1 MKNLLRIFFLAGLLL
16 PLVTEASH
24 LMGGEI
30 TWRCLKSGPDAGK
43 FVFQVKLYRDC
54 NGIPQS
60 GSVTLNTNAPGG
72 SITCNQISVSDISPV
87 AYLANG
93 LPNPACPTCTNPQ
106 NQPNAVQEF
115 IYESAPRLITGVP
128 PATGWYFDWDN
139 CCRNALIVNLS
150 NTGSGTFVLRA
161 IMYPYNATNTNPCFD
176 SSPQF
181 AERPQLAT
189 CPKNF
194 TAYNANAVDEELDSL
209 VYDWAHPLQS
219 PFPNPTNYPFTAGY
233 AYNNPMPSPT
243 QNFNNVAAVLNQ
255 VTGVVTFTSW
265 TSGAFVTVTKVS
277 AYKCGIKVAE
287 IFREIQIAIM
297 SGCVIN
303 QPPNPADY
311 NTPPDM
317 IPPPELVQISP
328 SEYIDTVF
336 AGDTVRFSISASDFE
351 QQPAPNPP
359 GIFQLIKFTATGSQF
374 GTNYTDPNSGC
385 LFPPCATIED
395 PANVLNNFVF
405 GSGGVTFNWVT
416 SCNHLPKNLGCIT
429 FNSVYNFVIKVH
441 DNFCPSPAVNFNTFT
456 IVVMSPP
463 PVKWADLKCADV
475 NTNGTV
481 DLTWT
486 APVDTGKLDTN
497 KYFKKYYFYR
507 ASALAG
513 PYTLIDSLEYDTA
526 GVILLEDK
534 MRDSIYWTDGTA
546 NANTGPLYYFM
557 ETKSGCLL
565 DTARQKS
572 DTLGTIFL
580 TVSQVG
586 TNAQLDWT
594 PQQTPLAASTTGKYY
609 IEKQYPAGIGPWVLI
624 DSTTALTY
632 LDPVSVCNDSIN
644 YRISVRDTTTHVC
657 CPGGTFCISNSNVTG
672 KTLTGPQPAITPPSL
687 RCVSVLPNGDIQLN
701 WVGTQDTASVFG
713 SYEVYH
719 SASLAGPYTNI
730 GSVTNYSLNTFTHA
744 GANGQNVIG
753 YYYLTLNAGCDIP
766 SLFESTPSDTMASML
781 LQVTPSLGLATLNWN
796 APRLPLLPSSTGNY
810 IISYRFPPQVAWTLA
825 GDTTALTYL
834 FPIILCDTLMEWKVE
849 ISDITGN
856 CTSVSSIASDNF
868 TSLGDIIP
876 NPGLRCLAVQAN
888 GDVQISWSAPA
899 DPNQFFS
906 AHELYHSTTPGGPY
920 NLLATINSN
929 NSPGTYLHAG
939 ANANNQIQY
948 YYMRTLSGCDGLQV
962 NSTSDTLATML
973 LNVSSATLGFADLTW
988 NAMHT
993 PALASAPWKYVIKRR
1008 PTGVGAY
1015 TVIDSTN
1022 SLTYRD
1028 TIDICNVPYE
1038 YTIELND
1045 DLPCTSVSSAAN
1057 DVFSYLGNI
1066 IPNPIL
1072 HCVNVLA
1079 NGNIELTW
1087 EVPGNN
1093 VDFNEYEIW
1102 RSNTGPGGPY
1112 LLIDSVSNP
1121 AQFNYTDITANGNT
1135 QAYSYYLVTQSGC
1148 SGQED
1153 PGFNGNILSSI
1164 FLTTVPSPGL
1174 ATLNWTNL
1182 SQPLPPTSSP
1192 GEYLIDHTYNPGGAW
1207 VFLGDTVQNSYTQT
1221 ISDCDTTIQHIVYVN
1236 DAICVSRSNVA
1247 TNVYTYQGN
1256 IVAQPDLRCVSVL
1269 PGGGI
1274 QLTWLTPGGSNQHFN
1289 EFEIWRDDGS
1299 GFTLLDSVSS
1309 FSQVNYTDNTANGN
1323 AQSYGYYMLSQA
1335 GCSGQLNSVTN
1346 SQTVNSIYLTTSSI
1360 PGQADLSWTAL
1371 PLTASSSPQEYLVNS
1386 NYMAVGPG
1394 TFLGDTTALQYSQPI
1409 VDCDTTIT
1417 YFIAVN
1423 DNSGCVSE
1431 SNRDIDVYSYLGNIV
1446 NPPDLR
1452 CVSVLPSGAI
1462 QLSWVTPTGSS
1473 QHFNEFEIWRNDGS
1487 GFVILDSVSNFL
1499 QTTYNDATAN
1509 GNAQSYSYY
1518 TISQSGCSGQEN
1530 SAQPPSMNSI
1540 FLTTTGTSGLATLNW
1555 NNLPILATSS
1565 PQEYLVYS
1573 DYQPAGPGNFLGD
1586 TTAFQY
1592 FQPVADC
1599 DTTITYYI
1607 GVNDNSGCV
1616 SESNRDTDVYTYL
1629 GNVIENPE
1637 IRCASVAP
1645 NGQVQ
1650 LTWVNP
1656 APSSWQNYNQYD
1668 IYRNTG
1674 SGFVLIDSTDN
1685 IAPDTYLDVNANGN
1699 AGAVQYTMVTRAGC
1713 SGQVAGFNGDTLS
1726 TIFLTVSG
1734 GNTTQATLNW
1744 NAQRNPLLPTSTG
1757 SYLIEREF
1765 PGGSGNWVTVTNT
1778 PNTTFTEPLV
1788 VCIDS
1793 VNYRISIDD
1802 AICTSVSN
1810 VDGEVFVDYSKPEPP
1825 SLRCVSVQQNGSVIL
1840 TWVPPAD
1847 TARQYNSY
1855 HIYGSTSA
1863 AGPYTLLDSIFSYST
1878 DTWTHTSANAQNTT
1892 WYYHIQTR
1900 SGCGVMYSDGSDT
1913 LRTINVNVANNN
1925 GVAIVNWNAVHSPEL
1940 PTASQLYTVY
1950 KEYPAG
1956 TWQQFGPVLNAQYS
1970 VLDTINVCEA
1980 VINYRV
1986 ETSDLQGCISVSSV
2000 DGDLFRDVT
2009 RPVTPNMDT
2018 VSVDPANPSNVTLS
2032 WLPSTSGDVT
2042 GYIIYLFNGASWDSI
2057 GGTFS
2062 QGPGSLQH
2070 LNAAAANGPQTYS
2083 IAAFDS
2089 CGNISFIAPGHNTMY
2104 LQANLDI
2111 CRRAIDLFWNPY
2123 LNMVGDVGVYNVY
2136 VSENNGPFTLLATL
2150 PGNNISYSHNDLTD
2164 GTEYCYYIQ
2173 AQGNVTTR
2181 TASSTSDCI
2190 LADLL
2195 ELPTF
2200 SYLKRAT
2207 VTDLRR
2213 VKVECLVDT
2222 LGNPDVSRYKLQ
2234 RSFNATGP
2242 FTTVGV
2248 INYIQQPIITFED
2261 YTARTDEFSYYY
2273 RVITLDSCGNEV
2285 LTSNLGRTIL
2295 LGGSPEF
2302 NLTNRLHW
2310 NEYMEWLGSVR
2321 DYALFRK
2328 VDDQW
2333 NPVSIVTIPSALP
2346 TRYTDD
2352 VSAIYQTSGRFCYRI
2367 EAYEGAGNQYG
2378 FTDTSVSNEFC
2389 LIQEP
2394 HLFIPNAFTPGGK
2407 NPVLKPEHIYIEIK
2421 NYFFAVYNRW
2431 GQKIFETRDPSA
2443 GWDGTY
2449 DGSIA
2454 PEGTYVYSVR
2464 VFGTNGREIE
2474 KNGTVTLLR

>member
-54 NGIPQS
+54 NGIQQS
-60 GSVTLNTNAPGG
+60 GSVVLNTNAPGG

-139 CCRNALIVNLS
+139 CCRNALIVNLANS
-150 NTGSGTFVLRA
+150 GSGTFVLRA

-219 PFPNPTNYPFTAGY
+219 PFPNPSNYPFTAGY

-243 QNFNNVAAVLNQ
+243 QNPNNVAAVLNP

-265 TSGAFVTVTKVS
+265 TSGAFVTVTKVT

-317 IPPPELVQISP
+317 IAPPELVQISP

-374 GTNYTDPNSGC
+374 GTNYTDPNNGC

-395 PANVLNNFVF
+395 PGNVLNNFVF

-456 IVVMSPP
+456 IVVLSPP
-463 PVKWADLKCADV
+463 PVKWADMKCADV

-486 APVDTGKLDTN
+486 PPVDTGKLDTN

-513 PYTLIDSLEYDTA
+513 PYTLIDSLQYDTA
-526 GVILLEDK
+526 GAILLADK
-534 MRDSIYWTDGTA
+534 MRDSIYWTDVTS

-572 DTLGTIFL
+572 DTIATIFL
-580 TVSQVG
+580 TVTQVG

-609 IEKQYPAGIGPWVLI
+609 IEKQFPAGIGPWVLI

-687 RCVSVLPNGDIQLN
+687 RCVSVLPNGDIQLS

-719 SASLAGPYTNI
+719 SSSPGGPYTNI
-730 GSVTNYSLNTFTHA
+730 GTVTNYSLNTFTHA
-744 GANGQNVIG
+744 GANGQNLIG
-753 YYYLTLNAGCDIP
+753 YYYLTLVAGCDIP

-796 APRLPLLPSSTGNY
+796 APRVPLLPSSAGNY

-876 NPGLRCLAVQAN
+876 NPGLRCLAVQPN
-888 GDVQISWSAPA
+888 GDVQISWNPPA
-899 DPNQFFS
+899 DPNQFFA
-906 AHELYHSTTPGGPY
+906 AHELYHSSTPGGPY
-920 NLLATINSN
+920 TLIATINNN
-929 NSPGTYLHAG
+929 NSPGSYLHAG

-962 NSTSDTLATML
+962 NNTSDTLATML
-973 LNVSSATLGFADLTW
+973 LNVSSATLGFADLSW

-993 PALASAPWKYVIKRR
+993 PALSSAPWKYVIKRR

-1015 TVIDSTN
+1015 AVIDSTN

-1066 IPNPIL
+1066 VPNPIL
-1072 HCVNVLA
+1072 RCVNVLA
-1079 NGNIELTW
+1079 NGNIDLTW
-1087 EVPGNN
+1087 EVPGSS

-1112 LLIDSVSNP
+1112 VLIDSVSNP
-1121 AQFNYTDITANGNT
+1121 AQFNYTDVTANGNA

-1164 FLTTVPSPGL
+1164 YLTTVPSPGL

-1182 SQPLPPTSSP
+1182 SQPLPSTSTP
-1192 GEYLIDHTYNPGGAW
+1192 GEYLIDHTYNPAGAW
-1207 VFLGDTVQNSYTQT
+1207 SFLGDTVLNSYTQV

-1236 DAICVSRSNVA
+1236 DAICVSRSNIA

-1274 QLTWLTPGGSNQHFN
+1274 QLTWLTPGGSSQHFN
-1289 EFEIWRDDGS
+1289 EFEIWRNDGS

-1335 GCSGQLNSVTN
+1335 GCSGQLNSLAN
-1346 SQTVNSIYLTTSSI
+1346 SQTVNSIYLTTSSV
-1360 PGQADLSWTAL
+1360 PGQADLSWNAL
-1371 PLTASSSPQEYLVNS
+1371 PLTASSSPQEYLVHS
-1386 NYMAVGPG
+1386 NYMAAGPG
-1394 TFLGDTTALQYSQPI
+1394 TFLGDTTALQYSQAI

-1431 SNRDIDVYSYLGNIV
+1431 SNRD
-1446 NPPDLR
+1446 
-1452 CVSVLPSGAI
+1452 
-1462 QLSWVTPTGSS
+1462 
-1473 QHFNEFEIWRNDGS
+1473 
-1487 GFVILDSVSNFL
+1487 
-1499 QTTYNDATAN
+1499 
-1509 GNAQSYSYY
+1509 
-1518 TISQSGCSGQEN
+1518 
-1530 SAQPPSMNSI
+1530 
-1540 FLTTTGTSGLATLNW
+1540 
-1555 NNLPILATSS
+1555 
-1565 PQEYLVYS
+1565 
-1573 DYQPAGPGNFLGD
+1573 
-1586 TTAFQY
+1586 
-1592 FQPVADC
+1592 
-1599 DTTITYYI
+1599 
-1607 GVNDNSGCV
+1607 
-1616 SESNRDTDVYTYL
+1616 TDVYTYI

-1656 APSSWQNYNQYD
+1656 TPSSWENYNQYD

-1685 IAPDTYLDVNANGN
+1685 VAPDTYIDVNANGN
-1699 AGAVQYTMVTRAGC
+1699 AGAIQYTMVTRAGC

-1726 TIFLTVSG
+1726 TIFLTVGG

-1744 NAQRNPLLPTSTG
+1744 NPQRNPLLPTSTG

-1810 VDGEVFVDYSKPEPP
+1810 VDGEVFVDYSKPDPP

-1855 HIYGSTSA
+1855 HIYGSASA

-1878 DTWTHTSANAQNTT
+1878 DTWTHTGANAQNTT

-1925 GVAIVNWNAVHSPEL
+1925 GVAIVNWNAVHTPEL

-1956 TWQQFGPVLNAQYS
+1956 IWQQFGPVLNAQYS

-1986 ETSDLQGCISVSSV
+1986 ETSDLQGCVSVSSV

-2104 LQANLDI
+2104 LQANLDV

-2136 VSENNGPFTLLATL
+2136 VSENNGPFSLLATL

-2173 AQGNVTTR
+2173 AQGNITTR

-2234 RSFNATGP
+2234 RSFNSTGP

-2285 LTSNLGRTIL
+2285 LISNLGRTIL

-2333 NPVSIVTIPSALP
+2333 NPVSIVTLPSALP

-2407 NPVLKPEHIYIEIK
+2407 NPILKPEHIYIEIK

-2449 DGSIA
+2449 DGSVA